1 MQAVFLPGGTERR
14 CSGVDFQGCTQ
25 LSIRIASP
33 VELEAEGDRIF
44 AEHERWIRRT
54 HHRSGDRALLQYLVA
69 KRPARDGVVVFH
81 LTEIYQSPAG
91 VADHLEQAQ
100 QWDTVDAWNAWF
112 DKCQVK
118 ITHDAVVQQ
127 SLW

>member
-1 MQAVFLPGGTERR
+1 MDHT
-14 CSGVDFQGCTQ
+14 GCTQ

-33 VELEAEGDRIF
+33 VELESEGDRIF
-44 AEHERWIRRT
+44 AAHAEWIART
-54 HHRSGDRALLQYLVA
+54 HHRSGERALLQYLVA

-100 QWDTVDAWNAWF
+100 RWDTVDAWNAWF
-112 DKCQVK
+112 DRCQVK
-118 ITHDAVVQQ
+118 ITHDAVVQHA
-127 SLW
+127 LW

>member
-1 MQAVFLPGGTERR
+1 
-14 CSGVDFQGCTQ
+14 VDFRGCTQ

-33 VELEAEGDRIF
+33 VEYESEGDRIF
-44 AEHERWIRRT
+44 AAHAEWVGRT
-54 HHRSGDRALLQYLVA
+54 HHRSGERALLQYVVA

-91 VADHLEQAQ
+91 VADHLEQARR
-100 QWDTVDAWNAWF
+100 WDTVDDWNAWF

-118 ITHDAVVQQ
+118 ITHDAEVQQ